1 MNDYQIF
8 LQRLYLEAQIN
19 GWVHVAAAAAELLR
33 RDISK

>member
-1 MNDYQIF
+1 MSTYAIN

-33 RDISK
+33 RELSR